1 MILEKKNFNICQ
13 LHLLLVLFLL
23 VLQNALWKKMDNI
36 RVDLE
41 VVPNAYSETTMKA
54 LTFGDDEYYFRLKA
68 LKVQNMG
75 DGFGR
80 FTSLRKYDYKK
91 LYDWI
96 NNLDK
101 LDSKSNYLASLSAY
115 YFSQNRNVTNMG
127 YVVDF
132 LVQHAR
138 RDLTEKWWWLYQ
150 SIFLSQRILKDEKL
164 TAELINELI
173 SLPKDVVP
181 LWIKQVVT
189 VNFAASGEDCEAL
202 RMLFSVEKEY
212 GDLNN
217 EKDLEVKKRKQK
229 ELDYIQYFIRETM
242 KKLKKS
248 KVDLVKCLKEE

>member
-1 MILEKKNFNICQ
+1 MILKKSNFDVSR
-13 LHLLLVLFLL
+13 LYLPMVLVLLL
-23 VLQNALWKKMDNI
+23 LQNILWRKMDSI

-41 VVPNAYSETTMKA
+41 IVPNAYSEMTMKA
-54 LTFGDDEYYFRLKA
+54 FTFGDDEYYFRLKA

-115 YFSQNRNVTNMG
+115 YFSANRNVTNTK
-127 YVVDF
+127 YIVDF

-138 RDLTEKWWWLYQ
+138 KNLTEKWWWLYQ
-150 SIFLSQRILKDEKL
+150 SIFLSQRILKDDKL

-173 SLPKDVVP
+173 NLPKDIVP
-181 LWIKQVVT
+181 LWLKQVVT
-189 VNFAASGEDCEAL
+189 INFATNGEDCESL
-202 RMLFSVEKEY
+202 RMLFSIESEY
-212 GDLNN
+212 GDLDN

-229 ELDYIQYFIRETM
+229 ELDYIQYFIRKTM
-242 KKLKKS
+242 KKLKET
-248 KVDLVKCLKEE
+248 KVDLSECLKER